1 MDFTS
6 QRFLMG
12 ASAGSVSYW
21 LTKVDPASIGDYQAG
36 WRNGLDSTTGDLY
49 SSAYVWDN
57 STGSVVYSA
66 LTIKVDKDGLVQF
79 VRVIDNPGTS
89 GILGQSGI
97 MRNDDAGYITLGYYN
112 VSASNLQGMFY
123 FYQLANGSTSS
134 YRGIHTG
141 SIGQY
146 TYAYSGDTATSNP
159 DIIWISG
166 LTHSSNSWVGRI
178 DTSSATITSQAEC
191 STVTSSYSRACRYD
205 PSSGGLWLATEWSST
220 NNYVEISF
228 FNSVTLS
235 LIRSTTITAGASNRN
250 ISDDYAI
257 CINSS
262 GNPVWAGKQQ
272 YLGLNAFALA
282 VSEIDGTTAGTS
294 VRDACFKVPGSNT
307 NSNSINRAYDIVA
320 DSSDNYYIVGE
331 LFDSSGS
338 YGTAGYAMA
347 YVLKLNSSLTIQ
359 WVNVLYENSKSSR
372 FSSIKLAS
380 DGSLMVTGHSSL
392 SGLSLKLDPDGGG
405 TGTYG
410 VLTYSSYS
418 LSTETSV
425 MGYSS
430 SGLSYGGGSDSIQ
443 TLSLT
448 NNAKSHTETNYELT

>member
-12 ASAGSVSYW
+12 ASAGGVSYW
-21 LTKVDPASIGDYQAG
+21 LTKVDPASITDYQAG

-49 SSAYVWDN
+49 SNAFIYDG
-57 STGSVVYSA
+57 TGAGVYQIC
-66 LTIKVDKDGLVQF
+66 TIKVDKDGVVQF
-79 VRVIDNPGTS
+79 VRVIDNPGTN
-89 GILGQSGI
+89 GILAVSGI

-112 VSASNLQGMFY
+112 VSASNLQGMLY
-123 FYQLANGSTSS
+123 FYQLADGSTSS
-134 YRGIHTG
+134 YKGIHTG
-141 SIGQY
+141 AINQY
-146 TYAYSGDTATSNP
+146 TYALSGDTATSTNP

-166 LTHSSNSWVGRI
+166 LSHSTNSWVGRI
-178 DTSSATITSQAEC
+178 DTSTATITSQSEC
-191 STVTSSYSRACRYD
+191 STVTSSTSRGCRYD
-205 PSSGGLWLATEWSST
+205 PTTAGLWLATEWSST
-220 NNYVEISF
+220 NAYVEISY
-228 FNSVTLS
+228 FNSTTLG
-235 LIRSTTITAGASNRN
+235 LIRSTTINASASNQN
-250 ISDDYAI
+250 IYDNYAI

-272 YLGLNAFALA
+272 YPGLNAFALA

-294 VRDACFKVPGSNT
+294 VRDACFKVSGSNT
-307 NSNSINRAYDIVA
+307 NTNTFNRAYDIVA

-338 YGTAGYAMA
+338 YGTAGYSMA
-347 YVLKLNSSLTIQ
+347 YVLKLNSLLQLQ
-359 WVNVLYENSKSSR
+359 WVNVLYQSVKSSR

-380 DGSLMVTGHSSL
+380 DGALMVTGHSST

-430 SGLSYGGGSDSIQ
+430 SGLSYSGGSDSIQ
-443 TLSLT
+443 TLTLT
-448 NNAKSHTETNYELT
+448 NNTKSHTETNYELT